1 MRIRIL
7 WPGRTRN
14 KDIRSLQ
21 KYYAERIS
29 QLEPCEIIETKGAK
43 GISEK
48 YAKKIMEIEASQL
61 EKHFKNA
68 YIICLFHEGKEMN
81 SAELASFFRKLSS
94 SSTRVATFV
103 VGGFLGL
110 EKRILERAEIL
121 LSLSPM
127 TFSHELVRIM
137 LLEQI
142 YRALSIMKGRQYAK

>member
-1 MRIRIL
+1 MRIRIV

-14 KDIRSLQ
+14 EDIRSLQ
-21 KYYAERIS
+21 EYYAERIN
-29 QLEPCEIIETKGAK
+29 QLEPCEIIETKAAK

-48 YAKKIMEIEASQL
+48 FAEKIMKIEASQL

-68 YIICLFHEGKEMN
+68 YIICLFHEGKEMK
-81 SAELASFFRKLSS
+81 SVELASFFRKLSS
-94 SSTRVATFV
+94 SSTRVVTFV

-110 EKRILERAEIL
+110 EKSILEKADFL

-127 TFSHELVRIM
+127 TFSHELVRVM

-142 YRALSIMKGRQYAK
+142 YRALSIMKRRQYAK